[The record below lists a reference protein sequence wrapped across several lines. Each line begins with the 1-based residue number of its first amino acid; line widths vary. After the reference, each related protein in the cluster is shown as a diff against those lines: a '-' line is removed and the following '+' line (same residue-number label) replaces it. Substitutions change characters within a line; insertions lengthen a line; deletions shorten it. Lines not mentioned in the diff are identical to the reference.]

1 MLGLFIARYRV
12 FETVATLILTD
23 ANLQKKMSTSQ
34 AKEVEKEVAVLLQ
47 EQYQELVS
55 KLPDPTDR
63 ARYTPHH
70 QRATVC
76 VPDRPLTPILAY
88 APRRWS
94 VCSRSSSPH
103 RRR

>member
-1 MLGLFIARYRV
+1 
-12 FETVATLILTD
+12 VATLILTD

-63 ARYTPHH
+63 ARYLDTHPHH
-70 QRATVC
+70 QPPTLC
-76 VPDRPLTPILAY
+76 VPDRTLSPILAY
-88 APRRWS
+88 ARRRWS
-94 VCSRSSSPH
+94 ACSRSSSP
-103 RRR
+103 RRRR

>member
-1 MLGLFIARYRV
+1 MDVFIARYRV

-70 QRATVC
+70 QPATFC

-88 APRRWS
+88 APRRS
-94 VCSRSSSPH
+94 VCSRSSSP
-103 RRR
+103 RRRR